1 MTEAVLAAEVEQALR
16 QPPRAMPRAEHLEPF
31 LIGARE
37 VLEAELGVQVE
48 RGALRLEAGSHT
60 TQDVT
65 AIVGITGALTGLAV
79 YGMSRETA
87 LTVVGQLMGAPL
99 DDLDD
104 LALSGIGEPGNVI
117 TGRAATLLA
126 EQGIVADIAPPALL
140 VGAGSRVSTAG
151 IQRLVVPLV
160 TPFGT
165 LEAQLAIK
173 G

>member
-1 MTEAVLAAEVEQALR
+1 
-16 QPPRAMPRAEHLEPF
+16 
-31 LIGARE
+31 
-37 VLEAELGVQVE
+37 
-48 RGALRLEAGSHT
+48 LRLEAGSHT
-60 TQDVT
+60 TQEVT
-65 AIVGITGALTGLAV
+65 AIVGITGQLTGLAV
-79 YGMSRETA
+79 YGMSREMA
-87 LTVVGQLMGAPL
+87 VAVVGQLMGAPVEE
-99 DDLDD
+99 LDD
-104 LALSGIGEPGNVI
+104 LALSGVGELGNVI

-126 EQGIVADIAPPALL
+126 EQGIRADIAPPVLL